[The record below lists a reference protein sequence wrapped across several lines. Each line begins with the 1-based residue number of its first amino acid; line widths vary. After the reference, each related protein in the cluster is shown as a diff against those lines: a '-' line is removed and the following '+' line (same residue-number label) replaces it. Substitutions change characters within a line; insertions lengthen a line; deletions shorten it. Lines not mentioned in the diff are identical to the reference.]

1 MRLRNIPRA
10 EGTIQVHHTVI
21 RRPEDQRGCWRQ
33 VFGNKNPLSIEI
45 GMGKGKFILD
55 MAKRY
60 PDVNF
65 VGIERYSSVLLR
77 AVERFDTEEYNEL
90 KNVRFVCMD
99 ARNVADVFAEGEVT
113 RIYLNFSD
121 PWPKARHAKRRLTS
135 SEFLERYEKILVDGG
150 ILEFKTDNTQLFNF
164 SLEQLKESG
173 WVIQN
178 FTYDLHHH
186 EEMNRDNIMTE
197 YEEKFSGKGNPI
209 NKLIA
214 VRKLN
219 SIDVSPE
226 EV

>member
-1 MRLRNIPRA
+1 
-10 EGTIQVHHTVI
+10 
-21 RRPEDQRGCWRQ
+21 
-33 VFGNKNPLSIEI
+33 
-45 GMGKGKFILD
+45 

-60 PDVNF
+60 PDVKI

-150 ILEFKTDNTQLFNF
+150 ILEFQTDNTQLFNF

-214 VRKLN
+214 VRKRN